1 MLCLRLLIFKKEF
14 STFLLIFLCYKFFM
28 GLLST
33 LKKNKEKNKRLSLPK
48 IIYKQYFDFI
58 K

>member
-14 STFLLIFLCYKFFM
+14 SNFLFIFLYYKFFM
-28 GLLST
+28 VLLST

>member
-1 MLCLRLLIFKKEF
+1 
-14 STFLLIFLCYKFFM
+14 M